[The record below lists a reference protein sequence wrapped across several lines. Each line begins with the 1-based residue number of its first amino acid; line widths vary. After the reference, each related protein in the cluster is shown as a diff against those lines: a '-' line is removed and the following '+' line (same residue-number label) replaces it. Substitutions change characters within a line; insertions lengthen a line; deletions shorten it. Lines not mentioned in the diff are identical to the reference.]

1 LEFKSGENIMAMRS
15 VWKGSISFLL
25 VTIPVKLFNA
35 VDASE
40 KIKFNW
46 LHEGC
51 LGRVGME
58 KRCKKCAEVL
68 KPEQIVNGFE
78 FEPDRYAI
86 IGDEELKQVKIKST
100 KSIEIVG
107 FVDPAAVPKA
117 AYSDSYYAGAD
128 GFPAEKPYALLRD
141 GMNDT
146 GKVAIGRVVLRDREE
161 VVTVEP
167 VGSGLLIKRLHFANE
182 VRSIAEVPGASS
194 AVQVDERES
203 ALAQQLINQMLIDFS
218 GVDQTD
224 HYRESLKQVIDAKIK
239 GKAVTVA
246 ADDTAAKR
254 PTDVMSALAASLEA
268 MKKTT
273 PTKLELVK
281 GDGGQST
288 GKVERKVSAKKKKAA

>member
-1 LEFKSGENIMAMRS
+1 MAMRS

-46 LHEGC
+46 LHDGC

-68 KPEQIVNGFE
+68 KPEHIVNGFE

-86 IGDEELKQVKIKST
+86 IGDEELKQIKIKST
-100 KSIEIVG
+100 KCIEIVG
-107 FVDPAAVPKA
+107 FVSPADVPHA

-128 GFPAEKPYALLRD
+128 GFPAEKPYALLREA
-141 GMNDT
+141 MIQT

-161 VVTVEP
+161 VVTVE
-167 VGSGLLIKRLHFANE
+167 VDGAGLLIKRLHFANE
-182 VRSIAEVPGASS
+182 VRSMAQVPGASS
-194 AVQVDERES
+194 AVELTERET
-203 ALAQQLINQMLIDFS
+203 ALAEQLVNQMLIDFS
-218 GVDQTD
+218 EVDQTD
-224 HYRESLKQVIDAKIK
+224 HYRASLKKVIDAKIK
-239 GKAVTVA
+239 GEVVTVVA
-246 ADDTAAKR
+246 EGEESKR

-268 MKKTT
+268 MKKTK
-273 PTKLELVK
+273 PAKLELVK
-281 GDGGQST
+281 TEALSES
-288 GKVERKVSAKKKKAA
+288 KVPRKSGAKKKKAA